1 MYKSQAKK
9 KAQIMGLIDGI
20 GRPGGQNKELTEKL
34 NSKKLPEHVKN
45 EIQKEMKRMG
55 GESQR
60 AVTEK
65 YV

>member
-55 GESQR
+55 G
-60 AVTEK
+60 
-65 YV
+65 